1 MSKIGWVGIG
11 VMGRSMCGHL
21 LAAGHEVKVHTRTK
35 ASAQSTIAAGAQ
47 WCDTPGDVARESEF
61 VFTIVGYPA
70 DVRAVYLGEGG
81 LVEQAAPGAVL
92 VDMTTSEPALATE
105 IYQAARAR
113 GVAAL
118 DAPVSGGDL
127 GARGASLAIMVG
139 GEQEPFDRTLPLFEK
154 MGKNIRLMGAPGAGQ
169 HTKMSN
175 QILIA
180 GTMIGVVES
189 LLYAV
194 KSGLAVDDVIAQ
206 HQDSPGPQEAAQER
220 GAYSVGY
227 NTDMAAFAPK
237 SHLTAAI
244 WNWGP
249 FYTEMVQQI
258 KDGTWKS
265 DFYWY
270 GLDKGIVDI
279 APFGEMVPADV
290 QKTVLDK
297 KAEIAAGTYQ
307 VFTGPIKDQS
317 GAEKVAAGTVMADTD
332 MLGFNWFV
340 QGVVGTLE

>member
-21 LAAGHEVKVHTRTK
+21 LAAGHEVKVNTRTK
-35 ASAQSTIAAGAQ
+35 ASAESIIAAGAK
-47 WCDTPGDVARESEF
+47 WCDTPGEVAVDSEF

-81 LVEQAAPGAVL
+81 LVQMAAPGSVL
-92 VDMTTSEPALATE
+92 VDMTTSEPGLAKE
-105 IYQAARAR
+105 IHEAASAR

-127 GARGASLAIMVG
+127 GARGGSLAIMVG
-139 GEQEPFDRTLPLFEK
+139 GEQKAFDRTFPLFEK

-194 KSGLAVDDVIAQ
+194 KSGLDVDDVI
-206 HQDSPGPQEAAQER
+206 
-220 GAYSVGY
+220 
-227 NTDMAAFAPK
+227 
-237 SHLTAAI
+237 
-244 WNWGP
+244 
-249 FYTEMVQQI
+249 
-258 KDGTWKS
+258 
-265 DFYWY
+265 
-270 GLDKGIVDI
+270 
-279 APFGEMVPADV
+279 DV
-290 QKTVLDK
+290 
-297 KAEIAAGTYQ
+297 IGSGAAGSWSINNLGRRIAKDDYDPG
-307 VFTGPIKDQS
+307 FFIKHFVKDM
-317 GAEKVAAGTVMADTD
+317 GIALAEARKLRIALPGLALVEQLYVAAMAQGLENMGTQALYIALKNLNAVK
-332 MLGFNWFV
+332 
-340 QGVVGTLE
+340 